1 MNLKKVTYKFLL
13 LSFLFRLTFQ
23 KLFLYFKLFMEL
35 QVIFFEFFD
44 RIFLL
49 VNLLSILAHVD
60 AKARYPY
67 SD

>member
-13 LSFLFRLTFQ
+13 LSFLFRLTLQ

-44 RIFLL
+44 RIFFL
-49 VNLLSILAHVD
+49 VNLLSILAHID